1 MRVASAQSLD
11 TSVIKLIPKVLR
23 KSVDLV
29 SQLVV
34 CTAVSTSPCMLS
46 ATEQP
51 PKHSPKVYHFV
62 GVQQL
67 GLVKN
72 N

>member
-46 ATEQP
+46 AMDQP
-51 PKHSPKVYHFV
+51 PKLIIHPRFITLSAFNN
-62 GVQQL
+62 L
-67 GLVKN
+67 GW
-72 N
+72 